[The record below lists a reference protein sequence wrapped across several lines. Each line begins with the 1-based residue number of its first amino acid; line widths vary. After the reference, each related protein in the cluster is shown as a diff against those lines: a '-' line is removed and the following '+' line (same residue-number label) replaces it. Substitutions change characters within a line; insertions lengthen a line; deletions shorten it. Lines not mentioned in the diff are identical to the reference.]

1 MGEGAAV
8 EGWMNK
14 GRRVS
19 QKEQERET
27 YDKSD
32 QDLDGTGL
40 LNNKLSDSKL
50 MIDRCEKKEPDT
62 PERGQWSNPCDF
74 FISCLGY
81 AVGLGNIWRFPF
93 LCFKH
98 GGGSFLIPY
107 FLMLFLAG
115 LPVFLLEIAVGQY
128 AGVGPIKIFGHM
140 APIARGLGFA
150 VVCVGLF
157 LAFFYNVVVSWAIWY
172 LVASF
177 NPNLDWIRCGHWYN
191 SPNCWSVVN
200 QDECEATGLVF
211 WNNTCTDLTSVCS
224 PLGFSSNL
232 DDGLCVNG
240 TNKIELE
247 QLQDRTSASAEYFE
261 RFVLGNRGHDWYNFG
276 QIRWQNVCCLAAA
289 WLLVAL
295 CLIKGVKSSGKVVYF
310 TSLFPYAVLIMLACR
325 GFTLPGAIDGISY
338 YLTPDWSRLTTTEV
352 WVDAAT
358 QVIFSLGPAC
368 GCVITLSSYNR
379 FDRNC
384 HKDAVL
390 VALSNSVTS
399 LFSGLVVFSILGFMA
414 HVSDKEV
421 KDVVS
426 AGPGLAFIVYPEVV
440 SRIPFS
446 QIWAALFFLMLITL
460 ALGSIFGAFET
471 VITALSDQWPAL
483 RAFKPQVVLITS
495 FVMLVLGLPFC
506 CNGGIHM
513 FTLFNASAP
522 SWNLLLFALLEVVL
536 VSWVYGVDKFLDN
549 LSEMDINLP
558 APVKFYWKYSWK
570 YSTPGILAVLLVFS
584 WYDFG
589 HVGYKGED
597 YPFWVQILGYMITG
611 CTLIALPIVGGC
623 EVVKRYPETTEVFS
637 SLIRPTQQ
645 WGPNHYQTC
654 EDTEDKSAQSLP

>member
-1 MGEGAAV
+1 
-8 EGWMNK
+8 
-14 GRRVS
+14 
-19 QKEQERET
+19 
-27 YDKSD
+27 
-32 QDLDGTGL
+32 
-40 LNNKLSDSKL
+40 
-50 MIDRCEKKEPDT
+50 
-62 PERGQWSNPCDF
+62 
-74 FISCLGY
+74 
-81 AVGLGNIWRFPF
+81 
-93 LCFKH
+93 
-98 GGGSFLIPY
+98 
-107 FLMLFLAG
+107 
-115 LPVFLLEIAVGQY
+115 
-128 AGVGPIKIFGHM
+128 M

-172 LVASF
+172 LIASF
-177 NPNLDWIRCGHWYN
+177 NPNLDWIKCGHWYN

-200 QDECEATGLVF
+200 QEQCEATGQMF
-211 WNNTCTDLTSVCS
+211 WNNTCSDLATVMSHLE
-224 PLGFSSNL
+224 PDN
-232 DDGLCVNG
+232 DAP
-240 TNKIELE
+240 NKTVVVHKL
-247 QLQDRTSASAEYFE
+247 LANSTSASAEYFE

-276 QIRWQNVCCLAAA
+276 HVRWQNVACLAAA
-289 WLLVAL
+289 WILVAL
-295 CLIKGVKSSGKVVYF
+295 CLLKGVKTSGKVVYF
-310 TSLFPYAVLIMLACR
+310 TSLFPYAVLILLACR

-338 YLTPDWSRLTTTEV
+338 YLSPDWSRLASTEV

-414 HVSDKEV
+414 HESDKDV
-421 KDVVS
+421 KDVIS
-426 AGPGLAFIVYPEVV
+426 PGPGLAFIVYPEVV
-440 SRIPFS
+440 SRIPGS

-483 RAFKPQVVLITS
+483 RAFKPQVVLSTS
-495 FVMLVLGLPFC
+495 FIMLVLGLPFC

-522 SWNLLLFALLEVVL
+522 SWNLLLFAFLEVVL
-536 VSWVYGVDKFLDN
+536 VSWVYGVDKFLEN

-558 APVKFYWKYSWK
+558 APVKFYWKFSWK
-570 YSTPGILAVLLVFS
+570 FTTPSILLVLLLCS

-589 HVGYKGED
+589 HVGYNGVA

-611 CTLIALPIVGGC
+611 CTLIALPIVGCC
-623 EVVKRYPETTEVFS
+623 EVVKRYPDTTEVFS
-637 SLIRPTQQ
+637 SLLRPTAQ
-645 WGPNHYQTC
+645 WGPNHYQAC
-654 EDTEDKSAQSLP
+654 ESSEDRLHQSLP

>member
-8 EGWMNK
+8 EGWMNN

-19 QKEQERET
+19 QTKDKEEA
-27 YDKSD
+27 YDKTD
-32 QDLDGTGL
+32 QDLDDTGL
-40 LNNKLSDSKL
+40 LNHKLSDSNM
-50 MIDRCEKKEPDT
+50 MINRCEKNEPET
-62 PERGQWSNPCDF
+62 PERGHWSNPCDF

-172 LVASF
+172 LIASF
-177 NPNLDWIRCGHWYN
+177 NPNLDWIQCGHWYN
-191 SPNCWSVVN
+191 SPSCWSVVN
-200 QDECEATGLVF
+200 QEECEATGQVF
-211 WNNTCTDLTSVCS
+211 WNNTCRDLAGVVSR
-224 PLGFSSNL
+224 LGLNSSGP
-232 DDGLCVNG
+232 DKGM
-240 TNKIELE
+240 IALE
-247 QLQDRTSASAEYFE
+247 QLEDRTSASAEYFE

-276 QIRWQNVCCLAAA
+276 HVRWQNVACLAAA
-289 WLLVAL
+289 WVLVAL

-310 TSLFPYAVLIMLACR
+310 TSLFPYAVLVLLACR
-325 GFTLPGAIDGISY
+325 GFTLPGAIDGIQY
-338 YLTPDWSRLTTTEV
+338 YLSPDWSRLTNPEV

-414 HVSDKEV
+414 HVSEKDV
-421 KDVVS
+421 KDVIS
-426 AGPGLAFIVYPEVV
+426 PGPGLAFIVYPEVV
-440 SRIPFS
+440 SRIPGS
-446 QIWAALFFLMLITL
+446 QLWAALFFLMLITL

-495 FVMLVLGLPFC
+495 FIMLVLGLPFC

-558 APVKFYWKYSWK
+558 APLKFYWKYSWK
-570 YSTPGILAVLLVFS
+570 YTTPGILVVLLVFS

-589 HVGYKGED
+589 HVGYNGVP

-623 EVVKRYPETTEVFS
+623 EVVKRYPETTEIFS
-637 SLIRPTQQ
+637 SLIRPTHQ
-645 WGPNHYQTC
+645 WGPNHYQSC
-654 EDTEDKSAQSLP
+654 DNAEERIQQSLP